1 MIEMLMQQGTFSRQ
15 DIAVSLEESPS
26 FRAGRM
32 SINTDY
38 IDTDLEIKYLNS
50 LGINHLTV
58 NKIKQS
64 KKRKKLLEKMNKQLK
79 SMGF

>member
-1 MIEMLMQQGTFSRQ
+1 VEASVIPVLYQ
-15 DIAVSLEESPS
+15 DWLLLLKLEATAFRRGEESPS
-26 FRAGRM
+26 
-32 SINTDY
+32 
-38 IDTDLEIKYLNS
+38 
-50 LGINHLTV
+50 